1 LCFIVLRFV
10 FPFVLFFFFFCTSL
24 PTTAT
29 VWKPYC
35 SK

>member
-1 LCFIVLRFV
+1 MYIISPLYLAVYFL
-10 FPFVLFFFFFCTSL
+10 FCTSL

-29 VWKPYC
+29 VWKPNC